1 LPTNIVM
8 PQMGYDM
15 REGTVVKWHKV
26 EGDEVS
32 RGDVIA
38 DIETDKATVEFEAYT
53 NGVIGKI
60 VAEEG
65 QVVPVGELIAIITKP
80 GEDMS
85 DLPVSKTVPESKTP
99 EDKAVSIEP
108 STDGGSD
115 AVIPSSEFRASPIA
129 RRLAQENNVDLSLVA
144 GTGPSGRIVEKDVL
158 EFVSAQPVSQTSSD
172 WILASPIA
180 RRLAR
185 EKALNIGEISGSGP
199 SGRVIERDVINYHPA
214 STGNIS
220 KIELSKMRQ
229 AIAKVTVDSKRDA
242 PHFYITAEIDMTK
255 AMTFRDDLNQADMSD
270 ARVSVNDLVIKASA
284 LALSNHEKFNA
295 SFQGDHLLL
304 NSNINIGIAIALESG
319 LIVPGINNCESKSLL
334 EIAAD
339 SKDLIERSHSGNLS
353 NSEYSDTTFSISN
366 LGMFDIE
373 SFSAIIFPPHAAV
386 VAVGSVKEQPVV
398 RLGEITVAK
407 IMKATVSTD
416 HRVADGAEAAQFL
429 MEIKSNLENPLKLVI

>member
-1 LPTNIVM
+1 
-8 PQMGYDM
+8 
-15 REGTVVKWHKV
+15 
-26 EGDEVS
+26 
-32 RGDVIA
+32 
-38 DIETDKATVEFEAYT
+38 
-53 NGVIGKI
+53 
-60 VAEEG
+60 
-65 QVVPVGELIAIITKP
+65 
-80 GEDMS
+80 
-85 DLPVSKTVPESKTP
+85 
-99 EDKAVSIEP
+99 
-108 STDGGSD
+108 
-115 AVIPSSEFRASPIA
+115 
-129 RRLAQENNVDLSLVA
+129 
-144 GTGPSGRIVEKDVL
+144 
-158 EFVSAQPVSQTSSD
+158 
-172 WILASPIA
+172 
-180 RRLAR
+180 
-185 EKALNIGEISGSGP
+185 
-199 SGRVIERDVINYHPA
+199 
-214 STGNIS
+214 
-220 KIELSKMRQ
+220 
-229 AIAKVTVDSKRDA
+229 
-242 PHFYITAEIDMTK
+242 MTK

>member
-15 REGTVVKWHKV
+15 REGTVVKWHKT

-60 VAEEG
+60 IAQEG
-65 QVVPVGELIAIITKP
+65 QVVPVGELIAIIANP
-80 GEDMS
+80 GEDIS
-85 DLPVSKTVPESKTP
+85 DIDVGEPVSESKDPVNNASEVDQFT
-99 EDKAVSIEP
+99 S
-108 STDGGSD
+108 G
-115 AVIPSSEFRASPIA
+115 SSEEVTSAGGFRASPIA
-129 RRLAQENNVDLSLVA
+129 RRLAQENNVDLSLVG

-158 EFVSAQPVSQTSSD
+158 EFIASGTVNRTDSD
-172 WILASPIA
+172 WVLASPIA
-180 RRLAR
+180 RRLAHER
-185 EKALNIGEISGSGP
+185 GLNIGDISGSGP
-199 SGRVIERDVINYHPA
+199 AGRIIERDILNYGA
-214 STGNIS
+214 DSGGSVN
-220 KIELSKMRQ
+220 KIGLSRMRQ
-229 AIAKVTVDSKRDA
+229 TIAKVTVDSKREA
-242 PHFYITAEIDMTK
+242 PHFYVTAEIDMTK
-255 AMTFRDDLNQADMSD
+255 AMIFRDDLNQTEVSNT
-270 ARVSVNDLVIKASA
+270 RVSVNDLVIKASA
-284 LALSNHEKFNA
+284 LALANHEKFNA

-304 NSNINIGIAIALESG
+304 HSGINIGIAIALESG
-319 LIVPGINNCESKSLL
+319 LIVPGVNNCESKSLL

-366 LGMFDIE
+366 LGMFDVE
-373 SFSAIIFPPHAAV
+373 SFAAIIFPPHAAV
-386 VAVGSVKEQPVV
+386 VAVGSVKDQPVV
-398 RLGEITVAK
+398 RSGEITVAK

-416 HRVADGAEAAQFL
+416 HRVADGAEAAEFL